1 MKWRTERFI
10 KPRSA
15 YARGAQAPLL
25 CIAKIAVLLVT
36 ATTACLCRGAEDNP
50 TGSLDPQETIGTVAV
65 YLESGQPNRTQL
77 PGPFTTPYYEN
88 AIVGATRFYH
98 AGFTGSRA
106 VMASIEAGYVWSG
119 HETLTHVN
127 FIPTS
132 GALGQVDRHATWVA
146 MVMGGRPGGD
156 HPGLYQQGIAP
167 DAQFFSGAI
176 ATGWLGT
183 RWSGAFTLNFT
194 NSTYGPYRTAFT
206 SGLITPKGLRS
217 ADVINSSWNMS
228 PDSGTT
234 GSDSISGVLDAL
246 ANTNPRTLHVVAAG
260 NTGAGPNQVAATA
273 SAYNNIVVAAL
284 AFNGGAYDVPTVFS
298 SGGPNDYQD
307 PHRFVSAARQVID
320 IAAPGQNF
328 STAYYGGETGGN
340 GPSLSGPPHGPA
352 GGPNWYTHSINGTS
366 FATPTV
372 SGGAALLYDAAYAT
386 FASNPDA
393 RDARVI
399 KAVLMNSAEK
409 TLGWNNSQVPHP
421 NGHGGVFTAQ
431 GLDNRVGAGRLNL
444 ARAFDQFL
452 GGTTDVP
459 DTTQGILG
467 SVDPVGWDFGLVA
480 QGVTNDYLFNVHL
493 LGGSPFTATLTWF
506 RDREPLGITSFRDAS
521 YDNLDLELWKAING
535 APFELISSSASLY
548 NNSEHFHFQLPSTG
562 QYMLRVRWTS
572 ELFDIVGDLNRE
584 HYGLAWYAVAVP
596 EPTSMLI
603 LLFGWG
609 MLHAFQGRGSRRTA
623 RESNAV
629 FFQFFPNQD
638 ADCGV

>member
-1 MKWRTERFI
+1 MKWQTRCFHQ
-10 KPRSA
+10 PRPA
-15 YARGAQAPLL
+15 YARRVRNFFYYVAN
-25 CIAKIAVLLVT
+25 ITVLLGAVT
-36 ATTACLCRGAEDNP
+36 AARASFAQGDTLP
-50 TGSLDPQETIGTVAV
+50 GSLASEEIVATGAV
-65 YLESGQPNRTQL
+65 YLESGLPNRTNL
-77 PGPFTTPYYEN
+77 AGPFTTPYYEN
-88 AIVGATRFYH
+88 DIVGATRFYD

-106 VMASIEAGYVWSG
+106 VMANIEAGYVWSG

-132 GALGQVDRHATWVA
+132 GALGQFDRHATWVA
-146 MVMGGRPGGD
+146 MVMGGRPGGAS
-156 HPGLYQQGIAP
+156 PGLYQQGIAP

-183 RWSGAFTLNFT
+183 RWSGSFTLNFS

-206 SGLITPKGLRS
+206 SGLFTPTGQRS

-234 GSDSISGVLDAL
+234 GNDAISGVLDAL

-284 AFNGGAYDVPTVFS
+284 AFNGGAYNIPTGFS

-307 PHRFVSAARQVID
+307 PNRFVSAVRQVVD

-340 GPSLSGPPHGPA
+340 GPSLSGPPNGPA

-366 FATPTV
+366 FSTPTV
-372 SGGAALLYDAAYAT
+372 AGGAALLYDAAYAM
-386 FASNPDA
+386 FAANPDA

-399 KAVLMNSAEK
+399 KSVLMNSADK
-409 TLGWNNSQVPHP
+409 TLSWNNGQVPHP
-421 NGHGGVFTAQ
+421 NGNGGVFTTQ

-444 ARAFDQFL
+444 SRAFDQFL

-459 DTTQGILG
+459 GTMQGLLG
-467 SVDPVGWDFGLVA
+467 TVDPVGWDFGLVA
-480 QGVTNDYLFNVHL
+480 QGTTNDYLFNVNL

-506 RDREPLGITSFRDAS
+506 RDREPLGFTSFRDAS

-535 APFELISSSASLY
+535 APTELISASASLY
-548 NNSEHFHFQLPSTG
+548 NNSEHFHFTIPTTG
-562 QYMLRVRWTS
+562 QYMLRVRWTG
-572 ELFDIVGDLNRE
+572 EWFDIVGDLNRE

-596 EPTSMLI
+596 EPASILLI
-603 LLFGWG
+603 LFGMGVCMVKASTW
-609 MLHAFQGRGSRRTA
+609 RRIERIPA
-623 RESNAV
+623 I
-629 FFQFFPNQD
+629 
-638 ADCGV
+638 